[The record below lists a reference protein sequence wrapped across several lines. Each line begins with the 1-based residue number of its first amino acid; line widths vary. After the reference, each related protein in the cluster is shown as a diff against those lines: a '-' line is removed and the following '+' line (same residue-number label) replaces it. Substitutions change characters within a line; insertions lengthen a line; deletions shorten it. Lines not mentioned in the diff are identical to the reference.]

1 VTEIPLRELHNET
14 SAVLRRVEEGE
25 RLTVTISGRPVAQL
39 VPLPRRRR
47 YLTWEELVA
56 VHADRGLLDDLRE
69 MLPETTDDSEDPWE
83 RAERRHLMCPA
94 LRW

>member
-1 VTEIPLRELHNET
+1 VTEIPLREIPLRELRNET

-25 RLTVTISGRPVAQL
+25 RLTVTVSGRPVAQL

-47 YLTWEELVA
+47 YLAWEELVA
-56 VHADRGLLDDLRE
+56 VQADRGLLDDLRE

-83 RAERRHLMCPA
+83 RAERRHA
-94 LRW
+94 